1 MTEGDAAQF
10 VDTRHRENRSNAFAG
25 VAEEKTLRA
34 YEVGEPHDGSD
45 ARRVEE
51 RQFRQVQ
58 DHLALPIGLG
68 GDGPEETLHL
78 RHVDLARQ
86 PQDAVAITP
95 DLQRMRLVLHGVC
108 TSRVWRGD
116 SRPGMR
122 GLPSGTR
129 HTGQER
135 QEISGLGSASH
146 VETSGAWGRSVLMS
160 VNATKLQ
167 AERKT

>member
-1 MTEGDAAQF
+1 MTDGDAAQF

-34 YEVGEPHDGSD
+34 HEVGESHDRSD

-78 RHVDLARQ
+78 RHVELARQ
-86 PQDAVAITP
+86 TQDPVAITS
-95 DLQRMRLVLHGVC
+95 DLQRMRLVRHGVC

-116 SRPGMR
+116 SR
-122 GLPSGTR
+122 
-129 HTGQER
+129 
-135 QEISGLGSASH
+135 LGDALSSVGDLTYRARAPRNLRFGRSASH
-146 VETSGAWGRSVLMS
+146 VEASGTSGRSILMS
-160 VNATKLQ
+160 VNAAKLSG
-167 AERKT
+167 